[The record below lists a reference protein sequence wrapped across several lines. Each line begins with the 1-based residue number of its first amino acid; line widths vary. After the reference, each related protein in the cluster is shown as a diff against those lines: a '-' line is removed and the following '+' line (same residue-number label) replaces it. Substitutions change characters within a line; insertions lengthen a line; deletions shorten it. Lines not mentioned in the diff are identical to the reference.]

1 MKIDDIIRI
10 ALNKTIQEHSQSSY
24 AKSFFWRKVSRERLL
39 HYLKTSVAYEFWMQ
53 VHRIAVKRRPWKKD
67 VIPPTLDDLLI
78 QLSKYPVEI
87 DQLVADNEER
97 TYVVRFSNMAIMWVT
112 SR

>member
-53 VHRIAVKRRPWKKD
+53 VHRIAVKRRPWKKRRD
-67 VIPPTLDDLLI
+67 TTHVG
-78 QLSKYPVEI
+78 
-87 DQLVADNEER
+87 
-97 TYVVRFSNMAIMWVT
+97 
-112 SR
+112 